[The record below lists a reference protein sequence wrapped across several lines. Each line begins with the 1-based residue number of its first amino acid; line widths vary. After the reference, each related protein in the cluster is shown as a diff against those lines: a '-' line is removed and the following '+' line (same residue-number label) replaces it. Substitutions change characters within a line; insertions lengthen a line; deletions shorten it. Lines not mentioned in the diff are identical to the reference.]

1 MAAPGQRR
9 ASYRLTLG
17 LTVTWDTVIPK
28 RRGLCSIRRATSLE
42 ACDADGIALGSGA
55 GVASGRG
62 TRSRASPAA
71 SAPVRLR
78 LSVVY
83 LQHHR
88 VHEARLAVRS
98 SGDPIRVVYCIDN
111 MQLGGTELNAVRTAE
126 RLDRRR
132 FAISVVCIRA
142 NGPLMARYHDAGIP
156 VHPFPMRSLLGPRA
170 VQQAIRLIRLFRS
183 ERTDVVHSHD
193 AYTSVFATI
202 CARVAGVRG
211 VIASRRS
218 WHSPHL
224 QGRIMRANR
233 VAYRFA
239 HRVVGNS
246 PSVSRLVE
254 TEGGVPASRIVT
266 IPNFLDPQS
275 FEPLANEDRRRLL
288 DEFGVPAGSFVV
300 GIVARL
306 SAVKDHATLLRAI
319 ASLVPTIP
327 TLHCVLVGDGPERG
341 RIDALARELGIADR
355 VHLAGER
362 PQLPNLHGL
371 FDVSVLCSTSE
382 AFPNSVLEAMAAS
395 RPVVATAVGGTPD
408 AVRDEETG
416 LLVPPSDPSRLAG
429 AISRLFEDPS
439 LRAELGHAGCAAARS
454 CYSASAV
461 IGQVEAL
468 YTGLAG
474 RAVA

>member
-1 MAAPGQRR
+1 
-9 ASYRLTLG
+9 
-17 LTVTWDTVIPK
+17 
-28 RRGLCSIRRATSLE
+28 
-42 ACDADGIALGSGA
+42 
-55 GVASGRG
+55 
-62 TRSRASPAA
+62 
-71 SAPVRLR
+71 
-78 LSVVY
+78 
-83 LQHHR
+83 
-88 VHEARLAVRS
+88 
-98 SGDPIRVVYCIDN
+98 
-111 MQLGGTELNAVRTAE
+111 LGGTELNAVRTAE
-126 RLDRRR
+126 RLDPRR

-142 NGPLMARYHDAGIP
+142 SGPLMARYHAAGIP
-156 VHPFPMRSLLGPRA
+156 VHPFPMSSLLGPRA
-170 VQQAIRLIRLFRS
+170 VQQAFRLIRLFRR

-266 IPNFLDPQS
+266 VPNFLDPQS
-275 FEPLANEDRRRLL
+275 FEPLAEDTRRRLL
-288 DEFGVPAGSFVV
+288 DEIGVPPGSFVV

-319 ASLVPTIP
+319 ATLAPAIP
-327 TLHCVLVGDGPERG
+327 ALHCVLVGDGPERG
-341 RIDALARELGIADR
+341 RIEALARSLGIAER

-395 RPVVATAVGGTPD
+395 RPVVATNVGGTPD
-408 AVRDEETG
+408 AVRQGQTG
-416 LLVPPSDPSRLAG
+416 LLVSPADPAGLAEAIRRLYQ
-429 AISRLFEDPS
+429 EPS
-439 LRAELGHAGCAAARS
+439 LRAELGSRGCAAARS
-454 CYSASAV
+454 GYSASAV
-461 IGQVEAL
+461 ISQVEAL
-468 YTGLAG
+468 YTSLAG
-474 RAVA
+474 RAAA